1 MNTFFLFFVIL
12 LVFFINNCSI
22 KHDITL
28 EEAKEITSE
37 AYTYGFHLVM
47 GQKVMIACV
56 PDEENPAY
64 KGPFYTVLRLYSPEE
79 PTLNV
84 AWSNP

>member
-1 MNTFFLFFVIL
+1 MKTHPEIYIL
-12 LVFFINNCSI
+12 ITLIQITNCSI
-22 KHDITL
+22 KQDINP
-28 EEAKEITSE
+28 EKAAEITSE